1 MTSHAAII
9 SRALNI
15 PSVVG
20 MKDISVSLKTGDFI
34 IIDGINGLVIKNP
47 TADMIDEYKQRLS
60 DLKLHETE
68 LKEQFGLPSR
78 TADGREVELSANI
91 EFDEEINFVVNAARC
106 GVGLYRTEHL
116 FLRPE
121 IFHRKIDRSKSMLT

>member
-1 MTSHAAII
+1 MAQGILTARGGMTSHAAII

-20 MKDISVSLKTGDFI
+20 MKDISVSLKTADFI

-68 LKEQFGLPSR
+68 LKEQF
-78 TADGREVELSANI
+78 
-91 EFDEEINFVVNAARC
+91 
-106 GVGLYRTEHL
+106 
-116 FLRPE
+116 
-121 IFHRKIDRSKSMLT
+121 